1 MGLDPH
7 VATNSVG
14 EAEMGALVVSDLHTE
29 FVGAAGVVKAVD
41 GVSFTIHRGKTLGLV
56 GESGSGKTVLA
67 RSVMGLL
74 PRSGVRRSGR
84 VMFNGR
90 DLVALS
96 ERGLRDVWGAE
107 IGMVFQDPMTSL
119 NPVRTVGAQVMA
131 PMRRHLRIPRSESR
145 RRAIALL
152 ESLHIPEPERR
163 MKQYPHE
170 LSGGTRQ
177 RIMLAIALA
186 CRPSLLIADEPTTAL
201 DVTVQKQILA
211 LLAEQ
216 GRDRSL
222 AILFVSHDLGVIA
235 AQSDEVAVMYAGR
248 IVERAPVESLFAGRH
263 MPYTH
268 ALFESIPRIGAPSHA
283 PIAVVSGQPP
293 SLTNL
298 PSGCAFAPRCA
309 HAQTRCRVDAPPLQP
324 LAHNREHQVA
334 CWFPLNLPDDSTNG
348 ASSRLQGS
356 VS

>member
-1 MGLDPH
+1 
-7 VATNSVG
+7 
-14 EAEMGALVVSDLHTE
+14 
-29 FVGAAGVVKAVD
+29 
-41 GVSFTIHRGKTLGLV
+41 
-56 GESGSGKTVLA
+56 
-67 RSVMGLL
+67 MGLL
-74 PRSGVRRSGR
+74 PRTGVRRSGE
-84 VMFNGR
+84 VHLNGR
-90 DLVALS
+90 DLVSLR
-96 ERGLRDVWGAE
+96 ERELRDVWGAE

-131 PMRRHLRIPRSESR
+131 PMRRHMRITRGERR
-145 RRAIALL
+145 RRAVALF

-177 RIMLAIALA
+177 RVMLAIALS

-216 GRDRSL
+216 SRDRSL
-222 AILFVSHDLGVIA
+222 ATLLVSHDLGVIA

-248 IVERAPVESLFAGRH
+248 IVERAPVESLYAGRH

-268 ALFESIPRIGAPSHA
+268 ALFESIPRISAPPHA
-283 PIAVVSGQPP
+283 PIAVVAGQPP

-298 PSGCAFAPRCA
+298 PDGCAFAPRCPA
-309 HAQTRCRVDAPPLQP
+309 AQPRCRAEAPPLQP
-324 LAHNREHQVA
+324 LAHNPAHEVA
-334 CWFPLNLPDDSTNG
+334 CWFPMNLPDDATGGTS
-348 ASSRLQGS
+348 AHEARD